1 MESCVI
7 GYTHAET
14 AEPGGQAETHVR
26 FRDVIG
32 LLAVNLHD
40 AGEVPPQLR
49 EPFELRR
56 ARGARFDRLGLE

>member
-14 AEPGGQAETHVR
+14 AEAGEQAETHVR

-32 LLAVNLHD
+32 LLAVNVHD
-40 AGEVPPQLR
+40 AGEVRPQRR
-49 EPFELRR
+49 ERGGLRR
-56 ARGARFDRLGLE
+56 ARGARCDRLGLE